1 MSVRVLVADDQ
12 DLVRGGIVA
21 LLTAAPGLEVAGEA
35 RDGLEAVTLA
45 GTTRPDVVLMDVR
58 MPRLDGISAM
68 RTILAAGEPRPAVI
82 VLTTFD
88 LDEYVYAA
96 LRDGASG
103 FLLKDTPPRRIVSA
117 VEAVAEGEILLSP
130 GITRRLVETYSSQP
144 AHRAADPAGR
154 HGLDLLTVRETEI
167 LGLVG
172 SGLTNADIAG
182 ELVVSEETVK
192 THVKRVMSK
201 LQLRSRAQA
210 VVVAYETGLRQPGP
224 RSGPSRG

>member
-21 LLTAAPGLEVAGEA
+21 LVTAAPGLEVAGEA
-35 RDGLEAVTLA
+35 RDGLEAVALA
-45 GTTRPDVVLMDVR
+45 RTTRPDVVLMDVR

-68 RTILAAGEPRPAVI
+68 RAILAGGGPGPAVV

-88 LDEYVYAA
+88 LDEYVYTA

-103 FLLKDTPPRRIVSA
+103 FLLKDTPPRRIISA
-117 VEAVAEGEILLSP
+117 IEAVAEGEILLSP
-130 GITRRLVETYSSQP
+130 GITRRLVESYATRP
-144 AHRAADPAGR
+144 DHRAADPAGR
-154 HGLDLLTVRETEI
+154 HRLDLLTARETEV

-172 SGLTNADIAG
+172 SGLTNSDIAG

-192 THVKRVMSK
+192 THVKRVMAK
-201 LQLRSRAQA
+201 LHLRSRAQA
-210 VVVAYETGLRQPGP
+210 VVVAYESGLRRAPG
-224 RSGPSRG
+224 R